1 MERFRRDP
9 AFDLQNYAKR
19 SFGTFQEKPME
30 VVLRF
35 NADAARDAA
44 AFLFHP
50 EQTATEN
57 EDGSVAVRFKAGG
70 IEEMC
75 WHLMT
80 WGESVTVK
88 KPARLRRGLVEMGS
102 SLVAHHSA

>member
-1 MERFRRDP
+1 MERFKRDP

-19 SFGTFQEKPME
+19 SFGTFQEKPVE

-35 NADAARDAA
+35 NVDAARDAA
-44 AFLFHP
+44 AFLCHP
-50 EQTATEN
+50 KQTATEN
-57 EDGSVAVRFKAGG
+57 EDGSVTVRFKAGG

-88 KPARLRRGLVEMGS
+88 KPARLRRRLVEMGS